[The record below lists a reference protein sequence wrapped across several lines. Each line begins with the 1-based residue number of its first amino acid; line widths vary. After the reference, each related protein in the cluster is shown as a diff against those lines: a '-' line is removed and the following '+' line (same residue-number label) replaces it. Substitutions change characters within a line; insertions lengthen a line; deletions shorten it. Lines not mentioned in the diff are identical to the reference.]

1 MTTYERIISELGD
14 GLGIDLAPD
23 GSGVTEVCA
32 EDRIVLL
39 RADET
44 GERELTVFTV
54 AASAPEG
61 GFPPA
66 TLERALA
73 MNLFGREV
81 AGLHL
86 GLFADT
92 LILSDSLPLEDLS
105 AEALAERIVML
116 ARLAGTL
123 SGALAG
129 SEPAPDPA
137 DGGGA
142 FLSEGFIAM

>member
-54 AASAPEG
+54 AMAFPFLWMISSALKTKAARWPACTWASSP
-61 GFPPA
+61 
-66 TLERALA
+66 TR
-73 MNLFGREV
+73 
-81 AGLHL
+81 
-86 GLFADT
+86 
-92 LILSDSLPLEDLS
+92 
-105 AEALAERIVML
+105 
-116 ARLAGTL
+116 
-123 SGALAG
+123 
-129 SEPAPDPA
+129 
-137 DGGGA
+137 
-142 FLSEGFIAM
+142 

>member
-23 GSGVTEVCA
+23 GSGVAEVCA
-32 EDRIVLL
+32 EDRMVLL

-44 GERELTVFTV
+44 GERELTAFTV
-54 AASAPEG
+54 AATAPEE

-92 LILSDSLPLEDLS
+92 LILSDALPLENLS
-105 AEALAERIVML
+105 VETLAERIVML
-116 ARLAGTL
+116 SRLAGTL
-123 SGALAG
+123 SGTLA
-129 SEPAPDPA
+129 SPAPAASPA
-137 DGGGA
+137 EGGGA
-142 FLSEGFIAM
+142 FLGEGFIAM